1 MYVSVLASAVR
12 NVVCSGRF
20 VRFAFDSHFIGNG
33 SSGPESVW
41 IIKHAFVSLKA
52 VINAQ
57 VIDNF
62 CIVYIRTGFLLI
74 RLYKLRLYF
83 ARYDVPL
90 NHSVYAKRFR
100 SFVPLYKSKRVD
112 DAHQPAENCPKEMYV
127 LQNGHRRDSYR

>member
-1 MYVSVLASAVR
+1 MYVSVLVR
-12 NVVCSGRF
+12 NDSQEELKVVFGPF
-20 VRFAFDSHFIGNG
+20 VRFAFNSHFIGNG

-62 CIVYIRTGFLLI
+62 CIVYIQTGFLLI

-83 ARYDVPL
+83 ARFDVPL

-100 SFVPLYKSKRVD
+100 SSFLCIN
-112 DAHQPAENCPKEMYV
+112 QTC
-127 LQNGHRRDSYR
+127 GRRASACRKLP